1 MCHAFE
7 TNGALTLGVG
17 FRFRKNTL
25 SNIWLMTHSGDDAT
39 VYARHTFKWVADDLG
54 CPRLSNTVSQSQ
66 VQRYFR
72 GRRCLTI
79 IHPQIKVYLSH
90 LSSIRQNNS
99 RNLGFN
105 LIKRSVNVLYLN
117 TDPSIPVLI
126 IVSIVKVLAN
136 FFHPTNC
143 SLLTTITYKYRAS

>member
-1 MCHAFE
+1 MFGNVSCVRD
-7 TNGALTLGVG
+7 NGALTLGVG
-17 FRFRKNTL
+17 SRFRKNTL

-72 GRRCLTI
+72 ECRCLTI
-79 IHPQIKVYLSH
+79 IHPQIEVYLSY

-99 RNLGFN
+99 RNLSFN
-105 LIKRSVNVLYLN
+105 LLKRSVNVLYLN
-117 TDPSIPVLI
+117 NDLFPSWLLSPFSRCWPIL
-126 IVSIVKVLAN
+126 
-136 FFHPTNC
+136 PTNELF
-143 SLLTTITYKYRAS
+143 SFNDNKI